1 MTVIENVVQRLAAL
15 PPGSQIEVLDFV
27 EFLAKK
33 SGVQQSL
40 FNPEGL
46 WAGQSVDVSAEDI
59 AEARA
64 EMWGKYEHEAS
75 Q

>member
-27 EFLAKK
+27 EFLATK
-33 SGVQQSL
+33 SGIRPSL

-46 WAGQSVDVSAEDI
+46 WTGQGTDVSSEDI

-64 EMWGKYEHEAS
+64 EMWGKYEHKAS